1 MGSIIAHVDP
11 AAPTILSLY
20 SGAGG
25 LDCGFVDAGFRIT
38 AAVESDRWA
47 VETYRANLGDH
58 VVHGELPGV
67 LPLGAHGVDVVIG
80 GPPCQGFSV
89 IGKMDPQDPRS
100 AHVRAFMDLVAQF
113 SPRAFVMENVKALA
127 VSKRWS
133 AVREDLVRTARTL
146 GYQVDLFLLNAADFG
161 VPQTRERMFLVGVR
175 GMAPLCPVPTSK
187 GSPPSVRQAL
197 AALPAFGEPG
207 NDAICA
213 ARVVPAAQPVMRPRA
228 HHGSLLFNGSGR
240 PLDLDGPAKTLPAS
254 MGGNATPIIDQD
266 ELADGAEPWVRA
278 YHEHLLAGGQPL
290 AEAPARLR
298 RITVQEAAALQ
309 TFSPSWRFHGPQV
322 AQFRQIGN
330 AVPPRLATALALS
343 VRASLEWLDRQSAE
357 APVGERTLVR
367 A

>member
-1 MGSIIAHVDP
+1 MSTT
-11 AAPTILSLY
+11 APTVLSLY

-25 LDCGFVDAGFRIT
+25 LDCGFRDVGFEIV

-58 VVHGELPGV
+58 VIHGELPGV
-67 LPLGAHGVDVVIG
+67 VPLAAASVDVIIG

-89 IGKMDPQDPRS
+89 IGKMDPHDPRS
-100 AHVRAFMDLVAQF
+100 SHVHAFMGLVARF

-127 VSKRWS
+127 VSDRWS
-133 AVREDLVRTARTL
+133 AIRNELDRTARRL

-187 GSPPSVRQAL
+187 GSPPSVRDAL
-197 AALPAFGEPG
+197 RRLPDYGETG

-213 ARVVPAAQPVMRPRA
+213 ARVVPASRPVMRPRP

-240 PLDLDGPAKTLPAS
+240 PLDLSGPAKTLPAS
-254 MGGNATPIIDQD
+254 MGGNATPIIDQE
-266 ELADGAEPWVRA
+266 ELASGAEPWVRG
-278 YHEHLLAGGQPL
+278 YHAHLLAGGDPI
-290 AEAPARLR
+290 EVAPNRLR
-298 RITVQEAAALQ
+298 RLTVQEAAALQ
-309 TFSPSWRFHGPQV
+309 TFDPSWQFRGPQV

-330 AVPPRLATALALS
+330 AVPPRLAKAVALS
-343 VRASLEWLDRQSAE
+343 VRAALESLDRGSEERRAE
-357 APVGERTLVR
+357 AQRELAR

>member
-1 MGSIIAHVDP
+1 MTT
-11 AAPTILSLY
+11 AAPTVLSLY

-25 LDCGFVDAGFRIT
+25 LDCGFRDAGFEIV

-47 VETYRANLGDH
+47 VETYRANLGAH
-58 VVHGELPGV
+58 VIHGELPGV
-67 LPLGAHGVDVVIG
+67 VPAGAPKVDVIIG

-89 IGKMDPQDPRS
+89 IGKMDPHDPRS
-100 AHVRAFMDLVAQF
+100 AHVHAFMDVVAQF

-127 VSKRWS
+127 VSDRWS
-133 AVREDLVRTARTL
+133 AVRDELRRTACRL
-146 GYQVDLFLLNAADFG
+146 GYEVDLFLLNAADFG

-187 GSPPSVRQAL
+187 GTPPSARDAL
-197 AALPAFGEPG
+197 RHLPDHGEPG

-213 ARVVPAAQPVMRPRA
+213 ARVIPAVRPVMRPRA

-240 PLDLDGPAKTLPAS
+240 PLDLSGPAKTLPAS

-266 ELADGAEPWVRA
+266 ELANGAEPWVHG
-278 YHEHLLAGGQPL
+278 YHAHLLAGGDPIDV
-290 AEAPARLR
+290 APTRLR
-298 RITVQEAAALQ
+298 RLTVQEAAALQ
-309 TFSPSWRFHGPQV
+309 TFDPGWAFHGPQV

-330 AVPPRLATALALS
+330 AVPPRLAKAVALS
-343 VRASLEWLDRQSAE
+343 VRSSLAWLDRVQHEEPSEPQLAL
-357 APVGERTLVR
+357 AQ